1 MCFKLHGHLIPGARQ
16 EVASYRH
23 AGPLVGRA
31 VAGTAAAAL
40 ALELG
45 KLMSQHNLSGWIGR
59 QQGNKP
65 LLLPYTDAGS
75 ARTDARPR
83 HQHKVA
89 AQGRRHGFGAFGTAS
104 FPVLPS

>member
-1 MCFKLHGHLIPGARQ
+1 MCLKRHGRLIPSAKQ

-23 AGPLVGRA
+23 AVSLIGRA
-31 VAGTAAAAL
+31 VAGTTAAVP

-65 LLLPYTDAGS
+65 PLFPYTNAGS
-75 ARTDARPR
+75 ARIDAKPR
-83 HQHKVA
+83 DQPKVA
-89 AQGRRHGFGAFGTAS
+89 AQGRPHGFWAFGTAS